1 MLSGWKS
8 RLGSLKWCS
17 YPQSSSMKCLNQNF
31 ICLIKVTLLIVQA
44 VYLKFQLLSFI
55 SCAGTEFWWIMSLP
69 ALEGDLCCFFPLCSL
84 LIRSVLPSLSSP
96 KQVALCLLSGSVFF
110 LALLYLCFPD
120 ATDPSSC
127 KSQYKSIGRAWKLCV
142 TTRIHCYD
150 SHCWVWAWMKLL
162 WFLSSFTKRQSMS
175 AVYRHDTWLTQS
187 TPVWS
192 CILA

>member
-8 RLGSLKWCS
+8 RLESLKWCS

-96 KQVALCLLSGSVFF
+96 KQVALCLLSDSVFLSCTSISLFSWCYRTF
-110 LALLYLCFPD
+110 LLQDTIQIHWQSMKAL
-120 ATDPSSC
+120 
-127 KSQYKSIGRAWKLCV
+127 
-142 TTRIHCYD
+142 CY
-150 SHCWVWAWMKLL
+150 HMYPLL
-162 WFLSSFTKRQSMS
+162 WFTLLGLSLNEAPLVSF
-175 AVYRHDTWLTQS
+175 
-187 TPVWS
+187 
-192 CILA
+192 